1 MRQCTDDAGF
11 VAESRR
17 NAAAFDILLR
27 VNTEASSLSSDLQ
40 DLYEQARQASRNAYV
55 PYSSFPVGAAIR
67 TTSGTVYTGCNV
79 ENASYGL
86 TICAERVAC
95 SAAVAA
101 GDRSFDAIAIHVSGN
116 HGQPCGACRQF
127 LREFGP
133 ELTVVYV
140 RDGEPIESSIA
151 ALLPDSFEPASLP

>member
-1 MRQCTDDAGF
+1 M
-11 VAESRR
+11 
-17 NAAAFDILLR
+17 
-27 VNTEASSLSSDLQ
+27 SSELH
-40 DLYEQARQASRNAYV
+40 DLYEQARDASSNAYV

-67 TTSGTVYTGCNV
+67 TTAGAVYTGCNV

-101 GDRSFDAIAIHVSGN
+101 GERSFDAIAIHVNSED
-116 HGQPCGACRQF
+116 GQPCGACRQF
-127 LREFGP
+127 LREFGA

-140 RDGEPIESSIA
+140 RDGKPIASSIA